1 MEFKP
6 HYDFTI
12 DVIDRVMITHMNG
25 VWNLEGVAVYFDAV
39 RKAAEPLKS
48 DKWVRVAELS
58 NFEGGPMELMDALID
73 IQNWSVSHNCIQL
86 YLVNPRIMNKMVV
99 EQNEPKYNQMHMF
112 DSLELAIEQ
121 ANRLLAQQG

>member
-1 MEFKP
+1 MYFE
-6 HYDFTI
+6 
-12 DVIDRVMITHMNG
+12 DVK
-25 VWNLEGVAVYFDAV
+25 
-39 RKAAEPLKS
+39 KAAEPLKS
-48 DKWVRVAELS
+48 DNWVRVAEMS

-86 YLVNPRIMNKMVV
+86 YLDNPRIMNKMVV

-121 ANRLLAQQG
+121 ANHLLAQES